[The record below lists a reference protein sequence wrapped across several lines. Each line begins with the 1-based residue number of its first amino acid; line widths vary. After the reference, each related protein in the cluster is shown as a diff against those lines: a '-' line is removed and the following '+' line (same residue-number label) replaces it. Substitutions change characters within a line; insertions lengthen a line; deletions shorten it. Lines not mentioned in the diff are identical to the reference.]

1 MARAR
6 KRSRRRSRKRAARA
20 APAVTVPVSAPA
32 ASAELEP
39 AAPAVP
45 SDASPASVATS
56 PPVEEDAEARLLTL
70 AREVAAIPRRTAS
83 PREAISATIDYLVE
97 AWRPDAP
104 LPAAVFAAWN
114 SARRDDRAALAL
126 AFAREQV
133 ALGVREVVEA
143 ASRAGELRDD

>member
-1 MARAR
+1 
-6 KRSRRRSRKRAARA
+6 
-20 APAVTVPVSAPA
+20 
-32 ASAELEP
+32 
-39 AAPAVP
+39 
-45 SDASPASVATS
+45 
-56 PPVEEDAEARLLTL
+56 VEADAEARLLTL

-143 ASRAGELRDD
+143 ASRAGELRDDLSVEAMAWLLTAACEAIAHGGDRAERAGWILAACARR